1 MVAQNESPSAGAPAS
16 GPKGS
21 GAKGAGAQPQRPLH
35 VAIVMDGNG
44 RWAKRRG
51 LPRTL
56 GHRAGVESLK
66 RTVAAAPDLNI
77 GWLTVF
83 GFSTENWSRPAAE
96 VAELM
101 ALPKRYF
108 ESDIVRLERDG
119 VRVRVL
125 GQRQGLSQELVK
137 IIGDAEARTAKND
150 RFFLNVAFNYGG
162 QADITDAARAFAE
175 DVAAGRRKPED
186 LDETL
191 FGSLLVT
198 AGSPPPDV
206 IVRPSGEQRLSN
218 FLLWE
223 AAYAELVFQD
233 VLWPD
238 YGEEHLKAALAV
250 FAKRDRRYGAVVA
263 DDVLAAG

>member
-1 MVAQNESPSAGAPAS
+1 MPAPETPPFAGAPNAP
-16 GPKGS
+16 G
-21 GAKGAGAQPQRPLH
+21 RLLH

-56 GHRAGVESLK
+56 GHRAGVEALK
-66 RTVAAAPDLNI
+66 RTVEAAPKLGI
-77 GWLTVF
+77 GALTVF
-83 GFSTENWSRPAAE
+83 GFSTENWSRPASE

-108 ESDIVRLERDG
+108 ETDIVRLEREG
-119 VRVRVL
+119 VRVRVI
-125 GQRQGLSQELVK
+125 GRREGLSADLVRL
-137 IIGDAEARTAKND
+137 IQDAEARTAANR
-150 RFFLNVAFNYGG
+150 RFDLNIAFNYGG
-162 QADITDAARAFAE
+162 QADIAAAARRFAE
-175 DVAAGRRKPED
+175 EVAAGRRKPED
-186 LDETL
+186 LDEAA
-191 FGSLLVT
+191 FAGLLAT
-198 AGSPPPDV
+198 AGAAPPDL

-233 VLWPD
+233 VMWPD
-238 YGEEHLKAALAV
+238 YGEEHLRAALAE
-250 FAKRDRRYGAVVA
+250 FATRDRRYGAIVG